1 MSVVFIDRAGQQ
13 CEENLDVNIYRTA
26 ENEGMSVRQ
35 YINKK
40 YPTRA
45 DDKDAF
51 TQMCASAGIFFAPQ
65 RKAGVKSPT
74 LKQLFDE
81 PVKDASGSIVRDA
94 SPASRILFPA
104 AVIEYVESKL
114 ERDLTS
120 GPNAFDSMI
129 AVQQNINGAKFE
141 QPIVNFTGYGGPES
155 ARARRI
161 AQLDKPSMMVSITA
175 SDITRT
181 LPTSAIGLEMSK
193 EAQAAY
199 TLDFI
204 GMTLAR
210 YFAVERYNIMKEALL
225 AILQG
230 DADGTNSSI
239 ATVQSALAQTK
250 ADTLDALVTVAGTL
264 THKAWI
270 KWLFRNIKYRR
281 IDTIVTDIDGLLAIE
296 NRTGRPTNVQDN
308 SKDRIDRP
316 FTVSYPGFED
326 QPVRVFVLETA
337 DGWPANTIMG
347 FDSRSAIMKVTN
359 MLADYVAVEEFVL
372 QKKTA
377 MRFDSGVLYSRL
389 YDEAFDT
396 LSLTLT

>member
-1 MSVVFIDRAGQQ
+1 MSVVFIDKDGQQ
-13 CEENLDVNIYRTA
+13 CEENLDVSIYRAA
-26 ENEGMSVRQ
+26 EANSMSVRQ
-35 YINKK
+35 YVNRK

-81 PVKDASGSIVRDA
+81 PVRDASGTIVRDA

-120 GPNAFDSMI
+120 GPNAFDSMVAVNQSI
-129 AVQQNINGAKFE
+129 AGNKFE
-141 QPIVNFTGYGGPES
+141 QPVVNFATFGGPEQ

-161 AQLDKPSMMVSITA
+161 SQLDKPAMMVSITA
-175 SDITRT
+175 SDVTRT
-181 LPTSAIGLEMSK
+181 LPTSSIGLEMSK

-210 YFAVERYNIMKEALL
+210 YFAVERYNVMKEALL

-239 ATVQSALAQTK
+239 ATVQSALSQTK
-250 ADTLDALVTVAGTL
+250 ADTLDATITSAGAL
-264 THKAWI
+264 SHNAWI

-281 IDTIVTDIDGLLAIE
+281 IDTIVTDIAGLLAIE
-296 NRTGRPTNVQDN
+296 QRTNRPTNVMNN
-308 SKDRIDRP
+308 STDRIDRP
-316 FTVSYPGFED
+316 FVVSYPGFED
-326 QPVRVFVLETA
+326 QPVKVFVLDTD
-337 DGWPANTIMG
+337 DGWPANTLMG

-359 MLADYVAVEEFVL
+359 LLADYVAVEEFVL

-389 YDEAFDT
+389 YDEAFDV
-396 LSLTLT
+396 LSLTTT